1 MENDR
6 DKNPDGRF
14 LARWS
19 RRKAGTETAAPPET
33 GVVNPPDGTRDGNE
47 IARRDGEPAGQ
58 SAQSTQSAQ
67 SETEPLTD
75 AHMPPID
82 SLTEDSDFSG
92 FLSPGVSEALRKRAL
107 RKLFAGA
114 VFNIRDGLDD
124 YDDDF
129 RNFAA
134 LGDLITS
141 DMKHQM
147 EVEEARKRKAEAEA
161 EETTPDEQQTGGDTP
176 PAEAS
181 GTAEASE
188 KAEAAEDAG
197 ETDTENA
204 DTDPAAREHQGR
216 QARQEPQTRKKQ
228 PNKKSP

>member
-6 DKNPDGRF
+6 DKNPDGHF

-19 RRKAGTETAAPPET
+19 RRKAGAETAAPPET
-33 GVVNPPDGTRDGNE
+33 GVVNPPGGTRGGNE
-47 IARRDGEPAGQ
+47 IARRGGDGEPAGR
-58 SAQSTQSAQ
+58 SAQSAQ

-107 RKLFAGA
+107 RKLFTGA

-129 RNFAA
+129 RNFAP

-147 EVEEARKRKAEAEA
+147 EVEEARKRKAEAED
-161 EETTPDEQQTGGDTP
+161 TTPDEQQTGGDTP
-176 PAEAS
+176 PAEP
-181 GTAEASE
+181 AEASE
-188 KAEAAEDAG
+188 TAETAEDAG
-197 ETDTENA
+197 ATHPANA
-204 DTDPAAREHQGR
+204 NTDPAAREHQGR
-216 QARQEPQTRKKQ
+216 QENQARQEPQTRQPQ